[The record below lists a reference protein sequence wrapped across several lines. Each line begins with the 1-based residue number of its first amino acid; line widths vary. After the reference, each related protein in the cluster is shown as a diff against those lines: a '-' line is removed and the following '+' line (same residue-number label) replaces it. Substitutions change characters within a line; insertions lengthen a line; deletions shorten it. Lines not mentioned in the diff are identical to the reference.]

1 MSSYSSW
8 TRKEPTPEPGR
19 QGPRVGSWCLQPT
32 RTHTGPLRPQLS
44 SPPPPNLP
52 FPVHARPQSWVCPEP
67 SACLAH
73 RDSWAPLRLGQ
84 PQLPSCLPTAVW
96 GTHSTTSSLGGVPAK
111 AACHQGTVF
120 TLALCRTGS
129 HPCSCSSCLVAL
141 TPLLYLVE
149 GVDGTQPCTRPSA
162 RLGPAPTPHRAWL
175 CPASPCIPAWAHEAA
190 APAHRLVSVRPAH
203 APAPKPSREEGPRPT
218 PAPSAAPLAPN
229 WTLRIEPSVSPR
241 PAHWRW
247 QRGTLPQI
255 PQTHHPR
262 PSTGP
267 PGWSSPAI
275 TTSLNVGTA
284 GGAASGA
291 ECVRGG
297 RVR

>member
-44 SPPPPNLP
+44 SPASPPPTCRSP
-52 FPVHARPQSWVCPEP
+52 FTP
-67 SACLAH
+67 AH
-73 RDSWAPLRLGQ
+73 RVGSARSPVPVWPTGTPGHPSGWGSLSSLPAS
-84 PQLPSCLPTAVW
+84 PQQSGAPTAPPPLWVESQPRPRA
-96 GTHSTTSSLGGVPAK
+96 TK
-111 AACHQGTVF
+111 AVF

-162 RLGPAPTPHRAWL
+162 WLGPAPTPHRAWL

-255 PQTHHPR
+255 PQT
-262 PSTGP
+262 
-267 PGWSSPAI
+267 
-275 TTSLNVGTA
+275 
-284 GGAASGA
+284 
-291 ECVRGG
+291 
-297 RVR
+297 

>member
-1 MSSYSSW
+1 MCPECPLEEGSFRGWVSSYSSW

-255 PQTHHPR
+255 PQT
-262 PSTGP
+262 
-267 PGWSSPAI
+267 
-275 TTSLNVGTA
+275 
-284 GGAASGA
+284 
-291 ECVRGG
+291 
-297 RVR
+297 